1 MELNEFDK
9 ALRDFVVS
17 YAKKSP
23 SLVKCGDIVTT
34 KWGDWKKPHQA
45 KIYEVGVEIVDLN
58 LTFGEREKLGI
69 KGWLGVRYYYYAN
82 RINNYGEPIG
92 VKGIVLNNFITD
104 NGEVWQKVG
113 ATFNHQGLS
122 FTIERMEK

>member
-17 YAKKSP
+17 YAHKSP
-23 SLVKCGDIVTT
+23 SIVKCGDIVTT
-34 KWGDWKKPHQA
+34 KWGDWKQPHQV

-69 KGWLGVRYYYYAN
+69 KGWMGVEYYYYAN

-92 VKGIVLNNFITD
+92 IKGIVLNNFITD
-104 NGEVWQKVG
+104 NGEVWSKTG
-113 ATFNHQGLS
+113 LTFNHQGLC
-122 FTIERMEK
+122 FTLERTES